1 VQAAAALQ
9 AERMR
14 RALEARAVV
23 AQVAEQK
30 EADRAALAAVQVS
43 MAVISPFALSIT
55 DACIQS
61 SIHLCVHSF
70 NHAFILSFI
79 QVDTIHV
86 LQDQSTKVQWVFV
99 NVRTKEAQ
107 PHNVK
112 KVHKLCCILPF
123 CMFVS
128 LQPEHIQP
136 CFAHKKPKPTPLPM
150 WLLTASWTAC

>member
-43 MAVISPFALSIT
+43 MAVISMAVVSPFALSIT
-55 DACIQS
+55 DACIHPS
-61 SIHLCVHSF
+61 NHLCLHSC

-79 QVDTIHV
+79 QVNTIHV
-86 LQDQSTKVQWVFV
+86 LQDQSTK
-99 NVRTKEAQ
+99 AQ
-107 PHNVK
+107 
-112 KVHKLCCILPF
+112 
-123 CMFVS
+123 
-128 LQPEHIQP
+128 
-136 CFAHKKPKPTPLPM
+136 
-150 WLLTASWTAC
+150 

>member
-1 VQAAAALQ
+1 VVLQAAAALQ

-43 MAVISPFALSIT
+43 MALVFCPFALST
-55 DACIQS
+55 SDACIHCPMCPSYQPCFHPV
-61 SIHLCVHSF
+61 IHSGRYNIF
-70 NHAFILSFI
+70 P
-79 QVDTIHV
+79 
-86 LQDQSTKVQWVFV
+86 DQSTKVQRVFV
-99 NVRTKEAQ
+99 NVRTNEIQ

-123 CMFVS
+123 CMFAL
-128 LQPEHIQP
+128 LQLEHIQP
-136 CFAHKKPKPTPLPM
+136 
-150 WLLTASWTAC
+150 